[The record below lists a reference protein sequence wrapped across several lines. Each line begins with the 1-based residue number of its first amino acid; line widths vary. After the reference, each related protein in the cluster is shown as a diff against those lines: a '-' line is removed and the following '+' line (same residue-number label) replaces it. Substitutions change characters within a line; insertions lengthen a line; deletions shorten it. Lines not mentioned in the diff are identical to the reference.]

1 MPLCDTLLRCAEGT
15 PLFLPLWSSE
25 TILELSRTLKK
36 FGRSESQIERRLRF
50 MQVTFPEACLQ
61 VSTTDLNAV
70 PDIPDPSDRHVIAA
84 ALKGR
89 ADVIVTFNL
98 RHFPSSVLGLMGIA
112 ARSPDSFLVDLF
124 RANPLRLLEIL
135 DQQGEDIHQ
144 TRSAVIE
151 GLRPELPEFAALVE
165 RWR

>member
-50 MQVTFPEACLQ
+50 MEVTFPKACLQ
-61 VSTTDLNAV
+61 VSTRDLNVV
-70 PDIPDPSDRHVIAA
+70 PDIPDPGDRHVIAA
-84 ALKGR
+84 AIKGR

-98 RHFPSSVLGLMGIA
+98 RHFPPSMLASRGIV
-112 ARSPDSFLVDLF
+112 ARSPDTFLVDLF
-124 RANPLRLLEIL
+124 RANPLRMLEIL
-135 DQQGEDIHQ
+135 DQQGEDIRQ
-144 TRSAVIE
+144 TRSAVID
-151 GLRPELPEFAALVE
+151 GLRPVLPEFVALVGKG
-165 RWR
+165 R